1 MYLLQNGWS
10 FCTTNTLSL
19 ENDPQ
24 THVFL
29 LKITLVFRVFSFK
42 WSQLYFEFELWS
54 HCISIGISFKRF
66 QKKPRVKWAIW
77 TWLCNF
83 LKRKITPDWRSKPV
97 ILRSWISIELKSGK
111 KHNETA
117 KIPDVH
123 RKWSNLTLFNKLWTI
138 SLIWYQSQKLL
149 NSAQNCKKFDFLK
162 WILNDFQWS
171 GVNEARHAC
180 G

>member
-1 MYLLQNGWS
+1 MTEIFAQKIHSHSKTTPNSRFFAEDNFSISS
-10 FCTTNTLSL
+10 F
-19 ENDPQ
+19 
-24 THVFL
+24 
-29 LKITLVFRVFSFK
+29 FSFK

-77 TWLCNF
+77 TWLFNF

-111 KHNETA
+111 KYNETA

-138 SLIWYQSQKLL
+138 WYGPYQSPKLL
-149 NSAQNCKKFDFLK
+149 NFAKNCKSFVF
-162 WILNDFQWS
+162 
-171 GVNEARHAC
+171 
-180 G
+180 